1 MLRHFLLLS
10 LTMILFAAPL
20 AHAEEKDAKESTE
33 AEIHQAIAA
42 LQESFNSGNAKNLA
56 ACWTADGEFVGPS
69 GDRIVGR
76 EKIEGA
82 FREFLATHPDSKLRL
97 GIASWR
103 PMADDV
109 ALVDLLTEM
118 TPVPEGLQS
127 EPTSTAVLV
136 KRDGRWLIGSM
147 YETFSNVPP
156 HRTHLKKLQWLVGD
170 WAEEAGD
177 LAGVSVRSECDWNHT
192 GTYMIRKFSAE
203 RPDVPVLAGTEVIGW
218 DPRTHRIRS
227 WTFNS
232 DGSFGKSTWTR
243 DGSSWIIDHT
253 GTLTD
258 GGDLSVT
265 YVVTLID
272 ADTLTVKSKGR
283 MINGQ
288 PQPPLPEVKLKRLPA
303 KKAPESKPIEPPKQ
317 VLP

>member
-1 MLRHFLLLS
+1 MPRHFAILPIL
-10 LTMILFAAPL
+10 MILIVVPIVCAM
-20 AHAEEKDAKESTE
+20 EKDAQKSTE
-33 AEIHQAIAA
+33 AEIRQTIAT
-42 LQESFNSGNAKNLA
+42 LQENFNSGNAKSLA
-56 ACWTADGEFVGPS
+56 ACWTADGEFVGPR

-76 EKIEGA
+76 EKIEGS
-82 FREFLATHPDSKLRL
+82 FREFLAAHPNSKLQL

-103 PMADDV
+103 PLDDNV

-118 TPVPEGLQS
+118 TPVPEGLPS

-136 KRDGRWLIGSM
+136 KRDGQWLIGSM
-147 YETFSNVPP
+147 YETLSSAPP
-156 HRTHLKKLQWLVGD
+156 HRTHLKNLQWLVGD
-170 WAEEAGD
+170 WTEEGD
-177 LAGVSVRSECDWNHT
+177 APVGVSVRSACDWNHT

-203 RPDVPVLAGTEVIGW
+203 RPDTPVLAGTEVIGW

-243 DGSSWIIDHT
+243 DGAQWIIEHT

-272 ADTLTVKSKGR
+272 ADTLTVASKDR
-283 MINGQ
+283 LINGEQ
-288 PQPPLPEVKLKRLPA
+288 QTPLPEVKLKRLPTQT
-303 KKAPESKPIEPPKQ
+303 APKSKPIVPPKQ